1 MLRFFRLGFSR
12 CASLYIT
19 DTIFKFFYVFIV
31 ASNYFCIFSRLN
43 EVHKKV
49 VWINK
54 TRLNYILSARGYASH
69 LEWTIW
75 NENEL
80 GWLFSHNY
88 NLRASNIFFNRQF
101 VFQSC
106 SPWNGWKKRV
116 KSNFI
121 LLFSFIFGTSRIYT
135 YLISHDVRRKELC
148 LKRKY
153 QSCHC
158 YSISVKNRSSFLSI
172 YEFRSELME

>member
-80 GWLFSHNY
+80 GWLFSHYY
-88 NLRASNIFFNRQF
+88 NLRASNIFLIDNLYFKAVHREMVEKNELNPILF
-101 VFQSC
+101 YYF
-106 SPWNGWKKRV
+106 
-116 KSNFI
+116 
-121 LLFSFIFGTSRIYT
+121 LLFLAHHEYIRTWSAMMS
-135 YLISHDVRRKELC
+135 EE
-148 LKRKY
+148 
-153 QSCHC
+153 
-158 YSISVKNRSSFLSI
+158 KN
-172 YEFRSELME
+172 YV